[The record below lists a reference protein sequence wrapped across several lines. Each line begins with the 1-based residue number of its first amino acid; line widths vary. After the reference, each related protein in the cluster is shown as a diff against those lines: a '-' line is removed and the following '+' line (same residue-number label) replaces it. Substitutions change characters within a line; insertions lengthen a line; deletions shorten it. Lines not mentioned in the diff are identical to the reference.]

1 MPGTMVISQPVVP
14 EPIPIR
20 FPWPPYAT
28 NPEEA
33 VVDQQ
38 ARNERNDTITTNV
51 ASFAGERPE
60 L

>member
-1 MPGTMVISQPVVP
+1 MPGTMVVSQPIVP

-33 VVDQQ
+33 TIDKV
-38 ARNERNDTITTNV
+38 ARDERNDSIATNV
-51 ASFAGERPE
+51 ASFAGPRPE

>member
-1 MPGTMVISQPVVP
+1 MVVSQPVVP

-33 VVDQQ
+33 AVDEA
-38 ARNERNDTITTNV
+38 ARAEQTEAITTNV
-51 ASFAGERPE
+51 SSFGGPRAE

>member
-1 MPGTMVISQPVVP
+1 MVVSQPMVP

-28 NPEEA
+28 NPDEA
-33 VVDQQ
+33 AVDEA
-38 ARNERNDTITTNV
+38 ARAVLTDRVTAHLAAQGGQFV
-51 ASFAGERPE
+51 E